1 MAPQEASDFIESL
14 EKSRQELLAAAA
26 SVPEAR
32 ANTKPESGRW
42 SVLEC
47 LEHVTIAEEKL
58 LARLEAAPRLE
69 QVTVDKR
76 KEADLAIR
84 IPNRATR
91 AEAPEAVR
99 PTGQMVGLAEALQR
113 FSAARSRTIQF
124 AATRG
129 ADLYG
134 VSAQHFRFGMLN
146 GAEWMVLLAGH
157 ARRHAEQIREVK
169 NALGIS

>member
-99 PTGQMVGLAEALQR
+99 PTGQIAGMAEALQR
-113 FSAARSRTIQF
+113 FSAARSRTIRF
-124 AATRG
+124 AETRG
-129 ADLYG
+129 ADLYR

-169 NALGIS
+169 DALGIS